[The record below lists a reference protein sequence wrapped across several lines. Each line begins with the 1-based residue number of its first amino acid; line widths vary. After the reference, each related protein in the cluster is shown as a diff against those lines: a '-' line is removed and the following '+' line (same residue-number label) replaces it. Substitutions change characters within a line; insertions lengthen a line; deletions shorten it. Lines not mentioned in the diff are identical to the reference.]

1 MKLGNSKPQHVRVDM
16 IVVNYDVNF
25 LRTGFT
31 VGHDSQAKQ
40 RRTSTP
46 SHEEME
52 NVLDSFVEDIQDG
65 LEYSAK
71 CNNFTRREELYISQ
85 EFHKSIQHHA
95 CFSASTITDRL
106 NSTDEG
112 KEFLRSKTA
121 AVIQNKIKHL
131 RKKYKENQESGKR
144 N

>member
-71 CNNFTRREELYISQ
+71 CNNFTRREELYIRQ
-85 EFHKSIQHHA
+85 EFHVDSTQCLFLSEHHHRQVEQYRRRKRVLK
-95 CFSASTITDRL
+95 IENR
-106 NSTDEG
+106 
-112 KEFLRSKTA
+112 RSNPK
-121 AVIQNKIKHL
+121 
-131 RKKYKENQESGKR
+131 
-144 N
+144 